1 MLQDSYTGLYES
13 QEAAQNDVE
22 QYRTWQLQEGDE
34 VIGETATMVLQPQ
47 VSFVLMDQY
56 TGEVKAISGGR
67 GEKTA
72 SRTLNRASD
81 VVRQPGIG
89 VQGHHLLCPGIDT
102 CGATLG
108 TVYYDAPY
116 TVDTRPPQLV
126 LLRPRLPGIFQH
138 PEGHHLLHEHRGRAL
153 HDGDVTRS
161 WALST
166 RKIWASPAWWTR
178 M

>member
-1 MLQDSYTGLYES
+1 MDEEVNNPDNYSAAKYSVEYRLSVTHADGSTEHFSEHNLENWHNNVLNDSYTGLYES

-34 VIGETATMVLQPQ
+34 VIGESLTMVLQPQ

-81 VVRQPGIG
+81 VVRQPGSVFKVIT
-89 VQGHHLLCPGIDT
+89 CFAPAIDT
-102 CGATLG
+102 CGKALG
-108 TVYYDAPY
+108 HG
-116 TVDTRPPQLV
+116 
-126 LLRPRLPGIFQH
+126 LL
-138 PEGHHLLHEHRGRAL
+138 
-153 HDGDVTRS
+153 
-161 WALST
+161 
-166 RKIWASPAWWTR
+166 
-178 M
+178 